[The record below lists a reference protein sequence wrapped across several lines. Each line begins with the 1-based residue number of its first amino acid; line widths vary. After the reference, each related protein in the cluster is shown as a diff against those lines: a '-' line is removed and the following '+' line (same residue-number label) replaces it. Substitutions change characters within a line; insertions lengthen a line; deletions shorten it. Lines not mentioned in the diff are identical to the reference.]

1 MQIVNR
7 RILSQYRDHLN
18 ANLQAQIVIDCI
30 GPLADPGILE
40 PGGAVQARDNFLG
53 LEIVL
58 MHLYTYPIIF

>member
-18 ANLQAQIVIDCI
+18 ANLQAQIVIDCL

-40 PGGAVQARDNFLG
+40 PWGRDSGAG
-53 LEIVL
+53 
-58 MHLYTYPIIF
+58 